1 MTPGAIQR
9 PFPGQSV
16 SAQWG
21 ADVTDACNAVR
32 NAGLPGMLARNGA
45 GAFGNAPLPVNQR
58 NRTSSPSNDLGCFRL
73 VMKSKDESRPDGDVK
88 VTYLTVENRYF
99 SIGEVSRHM
108 DEGQEINLYDYINQG
123 TLPTG
128 LEYTDADRPFICL
141 KVGANIGYD
150 GHFPEPEIVAYKDF
164 DEVTAAQRDTNFV
177 IRPLY
182 KLTHA
187 GAVAVDFR
195 TMPNVQMVEV
205 I

>member
-1 MTPGAIQR
+1 MKTIPYPKPGEKITADLIRDILDLIREITPVAGPNIRTTRTNHGTHISAI
-9 PFPGQSV
+9 
-16 SAQWG
+16 
-21 ADVTDACNAVR
+21 
-32 NAGLPGMLARNGA
+32 
-45 GAFGNAPLPVNQR
+45 APHFA
-58 NRTSSPSNDLGCFRL
+58 SSNPSNDLGCFRL

-123 TLPTG
+123 ALPTG

-195 TMPNVQMVEV
+195 TMPHVQMVEV

>member
-1 MTPGAIQR
+1 MNEAIPSPVKGAPMR
-9 PFPGQSV
+9 
-16 SAQWG
+16 
-21 ADVTDACNAVR
+21 ADWAARITDVCNQMVTSGMAGTLVR
-32 NAGLPGMLARNGA
+32 DGA

-58 NRTSSPSNDLGCFRL
+58 NRTSNPSNDLGCFRL

-123 TLPTG
+123 ALPTG

-195 TMPNVQMVEV
+195 TMPHVQMVEV